1 MTYFEPVL
9 LNLHHISVI
18 ALPHSLSTLIRA
30 SCSRSATEKAS
41 ANHLQTPLN
50 YFSPALP
57 PTEAT
62 ERLGDDSQTLRINTP
77 VFALIYLPLI

>member
-1 MTYFEPVL
+1 MIEFQHVTNFEPAL
-9 LNLHHISVI
+9 LNCHHISVI

-30 SCSRSATEKAS
+30 RYSRRATEKAS

-57 PTEAT
+57 SPEAT
-62 ERLGDDSQTLRINTP
+62 ERLGDDS
-77 VFALIYLPLI
+77 